1 MTNSIFSRPYNLPSL
16 TKSKFLLLLFLLP
29 CCVSNSVD
37 SIAKF
42 RNLAMESAM
51 NDKKNH
57 YSTEKNLLQHY
68 ERAKVEWI
76 DSSNNVLKSYNHSER
91 KLGPLSY
98 IPLLSFFLP
107 RNYRNY
113 ETIITINNGVISYV
127 QSFYGTITL
136 ESESICHEA
145 IFTCVT
151 AIK

>member
-1 MTNSIFSRPYNLPSL
+1 MT
-16 TKSKFLLLLFLLP
+16 KAKFLLLFFLLP
-29 CCVSNSVD
+29 CCANHSAD
-37 SIAKF
+37 SMAKF
-42 RNLAMESAM
+42 RNLAMESAI
-51 NDKKNH
+51 NDQKSH
-57 YSTEKNLLQHY
+57 FSTEKNLLQHY

-76 DSSNNVLKSYNHSER
+76 DSSNNVVKSYNHSER

-107 RNYRNY
+107 RNYQNY
-113 ETIITINNGVISYV
+113 ETIITLNNGLITNI

-136 ESESICHEA
+136 ESESNCHEA

>member
-1 MTNSIFSRPYNLPSL
+1 
-16 TKSKFLLLLFLLP
+16 
-29 CCVSNSVD
+29 
-37 SIAKF
+37 
-42 RNLAMESAM
+42 MESAM

-113 ETIITINNGVISYV
+113 ETIITINNGVISDV

-136 ESESICHEA
+136 ESESNCHEA